1 MFTVGMADITRIY
14 FSCATLVI
22 GVPTAVKI
30 FAWSL
35 ALSEINFRDWTFTLV
50 GTFIS
55 CFVFGGFTGLLL
67 ANAALD
73 LSFHDTYFV
82 IGHFHYVLSIAA
94 ALGFILFIMNAISA
108 LMFYSNTYVLI
119 IQVFILGIAGVNCLF
134 LIQHLIRIEGHTR
147 RIFLSSEIYVGSSA
161 LSIIGIW
168 EYLVV

>member
-1 MFTVGMADITRIY
+1 MNICISWYIY
-14 FSCATLVI
+14 L
-22 GVPTAVKI
+22 
-30 FAWSL
+30 
-35 ALSEINFRDWTFTLV
+35 
-50 GTFIS
+50 

-119 IQVFILGIAGVNCLF
+119 IQVFIPYSWSKLF
-134 LIQHLIRIEGHTR
+134 IFNSTFNRNWRTS
-147 RIFLSSEIYVGSSA
+147 IFLSPEIYVGWSA
-161 LSIIGIW
+161 LSNIGIW
-168 EYLVV
+168 GIFSSLGFICLAWTPGFVIDRFKIKSFSNPRSRINRFILISGSFWD

>member
-35 ALSEINFRDWTFTLV
+35 ALSEINFRDWTFVL
-50 GTFIS
+50 GIYFILYS
-55 CFVFGGFTGLLL
+55 RIYWFIIG
-67 ANAALD
+67 AALD

-94 ALGFILFIMNAISA
+94 VLGFILFIMNAIYA
-108 LMFYSNTYVLI
+108 
-119 IQVFILGIAGVNCLF
+119 
-134 LIQHLIRIEGHTR
+134 
-147 RIFLSSEIYVGSSA
+147 
-161 LSIIGIW
+161 
-168 EYLVV
+168 